1 MNVNPRSRKPWAR
14 IRIPAMLCLLG
25 FSGCDKP
32 PEKSVLD
39 GKWKTAPKSLSKD
52 SDSPDLSQNVDYMPR
67 KVLDGS
73 GYGWV
78 MNAVKPWPSDSSL
91 EQIWKR
97 NVF

>member
-1 MNVNPRSRKPWAR
+1 
-14 IRIPAMLCLLG
+14 MLCLLG

-67 KVLDGS
+67 KVLDVS
-73 GYGWV
+73 RLAATGWS
-78 MNAVKPWPSDSSL
+78 PRIGLD
-91 EQIWKR
+91 EGIG
-97 NVF
+97 